1 MKCNTGL
8 KQVKKHDTDNIYN
21 LVQEG
26 SLLRIEIPPRKV
38 LSLHFILLLPY
49 NGKLDLFDYGFVKI
63 LKGITHILVFVKFI
77 KSLLSQAPSFYSH
90 IKSF

>member
-26 SLLRIEIPPRKV
+26 SLLRIEITPR
-38 LSLHFILLLPY
+38 
-49 NGKLDLFDYGFVKI
+49 
-63 LKGITHILVFVKFI
+63 
-77 KSLLSQAPSFYSH
+77 
-90 IKSF
+90 